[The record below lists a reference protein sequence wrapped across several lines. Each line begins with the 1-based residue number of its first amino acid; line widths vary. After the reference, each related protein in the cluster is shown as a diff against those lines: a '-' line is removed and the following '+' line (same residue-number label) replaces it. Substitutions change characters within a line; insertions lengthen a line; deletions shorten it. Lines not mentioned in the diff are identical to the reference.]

1 MPSGKSTILAIQA
14 SLFKRIDPNINVNI
28 YNEELLVASKI
39 SEEVFPDLIF
49 ATNNPSY
56 LNSYMYLSDIKVYLN
71 NEIEPTTIYGLLPI
85 VQQRIENS
93 DSEAFINNSISHKPF
108 AIGFQ
113 NGISIGELVDTL
125 SSLSRNTPDTYG
137 MVKTFT
143 LYIDPPRDSSLT
155 PSPVLPPLPTFIK

>member
-1 MPSGKSTILAIQA
+1 MPSGKSTILAIQS

-39 SEEVFPDLIF
+39 SEEVFPDLLF

-56 LNSYMYLSDIKVYLN
+56 LNSYMYLSDIKVFLN

-93 DSEAFINNSISHKPF
+93 DSEAFINNSVSHKPF

-113 NGISIGELVDTL
+113 NGISIGELIDTL

-143 LYIDPPRDSSLT
+143 LYIDPPRESQFI
-155 PSPVLPPLPTFIK
+155 PPVPPPTFPPFVK